1 MRISQFL
8 VCFFLPF
15 SFGSAPVQTDW
26 WARLHTLET
35 QAETCDIHHA
45 SSVSKD
51 LSKLYQ
57 EILSQKETIQIQK
70 DQIED
75 QLQEQ
80 KNDLLQQK
88 KKIQRQKD
96 QIAIELLKNQR
107 TYPVFSNDLQNPLQ
121 SLVTQC
127 GQYQSLQEQVQ
138 KLEKQWES
146 FQTTSQDMDK
156 IQKRVESAQKDLW
169 LRFGKGQTPEFKN
182 GQTFDSHQII
192 QGTQDLP
199 VFGGVHANDWQVPY
213 TCLSPQASIAQTSPF
228 FQNMISGST
237 ISAGTWQYPQ
247 GGLHLGMDLASNL
260 YSEVSAP
267 ANGIILYAD
276 TPCDS
281 VGGYLGNWEG
291 WPYGGGNTICMIV
304 SVQEQLY
311 AISLAHLSNEFYV
324 QAGQQVHQGD
334 VLALSGNSGN
344 SSGPHTHVE
353 VFEIHVSL
361 EEAVTYFMDQA
372 DFAFGCGWD
381 APATS
386 SAIATRLRPET
397 VL

>member
-80 KNDLLQQK
+80 KKPLLQQK

-138 KLEKQWES
+138 KLEKQWVS
-146 FQTTSQDMDK
+146 FQTACQDMEE
-156 IQKRVESAQKDLW
+156 IQKRVK
-169 LRFGKGQTPEFKN
+169 
-182 GQTFDSHQII
+182 
-192 QGTQDLP
+192 
-199 VFGGVHANDWQVPY
+199 
-213 TCLSPQASIAQTSPF
+213 
-228 FQNMISGST
+228 
-237 ISAGTWQYPQ
+237 
-247 GGLHLGMDLASNL
+247 
-260 YSEVSAP
+260 
-267 ANGIILYAD
+267 
-276 TPCDS
+276 
-281 VGGYLGNWEG
+281 
-291 WPYGGGNTICMIV
+291 
-304 SVQEQLY
+304 
-311 AISLAHLSNEFYV
+311 
-324 QAGQQVHQGD
+324 
-334 VLALSGNSGN
+334 
-344 SSGPHTHVE
+344 
-353 VFEIHVSL
+353 
-361 EEAVTYFMDQA
+361 
-372 DFAFGCGWD
+372 
-381 APATS
+381 
-386 SAIATRLRPET
+386 
-397 VL
+397 